1 MQNNREQW
9 SSKLLF
15 LFAAIGSAVGL
26 GNIWRFPYIMG
37 EYGGAVFLFVYMFFI
52 LTICVIPLIC
62 ELSIGKY
69 TKKENVGAY
78 AVVNSKLKFFG
89 WINVITATIISS
101 FYFVVGGWIIH
112 YIYISF
118 VNHKFEDYSD
128 YFFSFVSLPVLP
140 YILTLIFLAACVF
153 FVYRGVNKGIE
164 LGNKIMMPIFL
175 LILIVLAIVS
185 ISLPNGYKG
194 LEFMFKPDMSKISF
208 EMILAALGQS
218 FFTLSIGA
226 GCLLVYGSYMKE
238 KEDVVKNAYLI
249 IFADTIFALLAGIM
263 IFPAVFSFGL
273 KSDSGAGLVF
283 ITLPKIFAQ
292 MPYGSLFALLFFI
305 LLLFAALTSAIS
317 LAEVQTAAYIENFN
331 ISRKKAAMLVF
342 VIIAILALPVS
353 LSFGLL
359 SNVKIFSKS
368 FFDLFDFI
376 TSNIF
381 MPLNSIIIC
390 IIFGWFIKIKKVL
403 IFKNE
408 RIYKLFSVFVKYIV
422 PLVLTI
428 LMICGLVK

>member
-9 SSKLLF
+9 SSKVLF

-69 TKKENVGAY
+69 TKRENVCAY
-78 AVVNSKLKFFG
+78 TVVNPKLKFFG

-112 YIYISF
+112 YIYISL
-118 VNHKFEDYSD
+118 VNHNFENYSD
-128 YFFSFVSLPVLP
+128 YFFNFVSLPVLP
-140 YILTLIFLAACVF
+140 YILTLIFLATCVF
-153 FVYRGVNKGIE
+153 FVCRGVNKGIE

-175 LILIVLAIVS
+175 LILIVLATVS

-194 LEFMFKPDMSKISF
+194 LEFMFKPDFSKMSF

-226 GCLLVYGSYMKE
+226 GPLLVYGSYMKE
-238 KEDVVKNAYLI
+238 KEDVIKNAYLI

-292 MPYGSLFALLFFI
+292 MSYGSLFALLFFI

-317 LAEVQTAAYIENFN
+317 LAEAQTAAYIENFHL
-331 ISRKKAAMLVF
+331 SRKKAAILAF
-342 VIIAILALPVS
+342 IIVAILALPVS
-353 LSFGLL
+353 LSFGIL

-376 TSNIF
+376 TSNIL

-390 IIFGWFIKIKKVL
+390 IIFGWLIKIKKVL

-408 RIYKLFSVFVKYIV
+408 YIYRIFSVLVKYIV
-422 PLVLTI
+422 PLALTVL
-428 LMICGLVK
+428 LICGLIK

>member
-9 SSKLLF
+9 SSKILF

-69 TKKENVGAY
+69 TRRENVCAY
-78 AVVNSKLKFFG
+78 GVVNSKLKFFG

-112 YIYISF
+112 YIYISL

-128 YFFSFVSLPVLP
+128 YFLSFVSLPVLP
-140 YILTLIFLAACVF
+140 YILTLVFLFACVF

-164 LGNKIMMPIFL
+164 LGNKIMMPTFL
-175 LILIVLAIVS
+175 LILIILAIVS

-238 KEDVVKNAYLI
+238 KEDIVKNAYLI

-376 TSNIF
+376 TSNIL

-390 IIFGWFIKIKKVL
+390 IIFGWLIKIKKVL

-408 RIYKLFSVFVKYIV
+408 YIYRIFSVLVKYIV
-422 PLVLTI
+422 PLALTVL
-428 LMICGLVK
+428 LICGLIK

>member
-9 SSKLLF
+9 SSKILF

-140 YILTLIFLAACVF
+140 YILTLVFLFACVF

>member
-9 SSKLLF
+9 SSKILF

-69 TKKENVGAY
+69 TKRENVCAY
-78 AVVNSKLKFFG
+78 NVVNPKLKFFG
-89 WINVITATIISS
+89 WINILTATIISS

-112 YIYISF
+112 YMYINFINYRS
-118 VNHKFEDYSD
+118 EDYSG
-128 YFFSFVSLPVLP
+128 YFSDFVSLPILP
-140 YILTLIFLAACVF
+140 YILTLLFLFLCVF
-153 FVYRGVNKGIE
+153 FVYRGVKKGIE
-164 LGNKIMMPIFL
+164 LGNKIMMPAFL
-175 LILIVLAIVS
+175 VILIVLSIVS
-185 ISLPNGYKG
+185 LSLPNGYKG

-292 MPYGSLFALLFFI
+292 IPYGSFFAILFFV

-317 LAEVQTAAYIENFN
+317 LSEVQTAAYIENFH
-331 ISRKKAAMLVF
+331 ISRKKAAILVF
-342 VIIAILALPVS
+342 IIIAILSLPVS
-353 LSFGLL
+353 LSFGVL
-359 SNVKIFSKS
+359 SNIKIFSKN

-376 TSNIF
+376 TSNIL

-390 IIFGWFIKIKKVL
+390 IIFGWFVKIKKVL
-403 IFKNE
+403 FFKNE
-408 RIYKLFSVFVKYIV
+408 HIYKVFSVLVKYIV
-422 PLVLTI
+422 PVVLTA

>member
-9 SSKLLF
+9 SSKILF

-78 AVVNSKLKFFG
+78 AVVNPKLKFFG
-89 WINVITATIISS
+89 WINVITATVISS

-112 YIYISF
+112 YIYINF
-118 VNHKFEDYSD
+118 INYKLENHSD
-128 YFFSFVSLPVLP
+128 YFSSFVALPFLP
-140 YILTLIFLAACVF
+140 YILTLVFLAACIF

-164 LGNKIMMPIFL
+164 LGNKIMMPTFL

-185 ISLPNGYKG
+185 ISLPNGHKG
-194 LEFMFKPDMSKISF
+194 LEFMFKPDISKISF

-238 KEDVVKNAYLI
+238 KENIVKNAYLI

-292 MPYGSLFALLFFI
+292 MPYGSLFAILFFI

-317 LAEVQTAAYIENFN
+317 LAEVQTAAYIENFHL
-331 ISRKKAAMLVF
+331 SRKKAAGLVF
-342 VIIAILALPVS
+342 IIIAILALPVS
-353 LSFGLL
+353 LSFGVL
-359 SNVKIFSKS
+359 SNIKIFSKS

-376 TSNIF
+376 TSNIL

-390 IIFGWFIKIKKVL
+390 IIFGWFVKLKKVL
-403 IFKNE
+403 FFKNE
-408 RIYKLFSVFVKYIV
+408 YVYKLFSVLVKYIV
-422 PLVLTI
+422 PLVLTV
-428 LMICGLVK
+428 LMVCGLVK

>member
-9 SSKLLF
+9 SSKILF

-69 TKKENVGAY
+69 TKRENVCAY
-78 AVVNSKLKFFG
+78 GVINSKLKFFG

-112 YIYISF
+112 YIYISL
-118 VNHKFEDYSD
+118 VNHKFENYSD
-128 YFFSFVSLPVLP
+128 YFLSFVSLPVLP
-140 YILTLIFLAACVF
+140 YILTLVFLFACVF

-331 ISRKKAAMLVF
+331 ISRKKAAILVF
-342 VIIAILALPVS
+342 IIIAILALPVS

-390 IIFGWFIKIKKVL
+390 IIFGWFVKIKKVL

-408 RIYKLFSVFVKYIV
+408 YIYKLFSALVKYIV
-422 PLVLTI
+422 PLVLTA

>member
-1 MQNNREQW
+1 
-9 SSKLLF
+9 
-15 LFAAIGSAVGL
+15 
-26 GNIWRFPYIMG
+26 
-37 EYGGAVFLFVYMFFI
+37 
-52 LTICVIPLIC
+52 
-62 ELSIGKY
+62 
-69 TKKENVGAY
+69 
-78 AVVNSKLKFFG
+78 
-89 WINVITATIISS
+89 
-101 FYFVVGGWIIH
+101 
-112 YIYISF
+112 
-118 VNHKFEDYSD
+118 
-128 YFFSFVSLPVLP
+128 
-140 YILTLIFLAACVF
+140 
-153 FVYRGVNKGIE
+153 
-164 LGNKIMMPIFL
+164 
-175 LILIVLAIVS
+175 
-185 ISLPNGYKG
+185 
-194 LEFMFKPDMSKISF
+194 
-208 EMILAALGQS
+208 
-218 FFTLSIGA
+218 
-226 GCLLVYGSYMKE
+226 MKE

-331 ISRKKAAMLVF
+331 ISRKKAAILVF
-342 VIIAILALPVS
+342 IIIAILALPVS
-353 LSFGLL
+353 LSFGFL

-390 IIFGWFIKIKKVL
+390 IIFGWFVKIKKVL

>member
-9 SSKLLF
+9 SSKILF

-194 LEFMFKPDMSKISF
+194 LEFMFKPDMSKMSF

-342 VIIAILALPVS
+342 VIIAILALPAS

>member
-9 SSKLLF
+9 SSKILF

-69 TKKENVGAY
+69 TKRENVCAY
-78 AVVNSKLKFFG
+78 GVINSKLKFFG

-112 YIYISF
+112 YIYISL
-118 VNHKFEDYSD
+118 VNHKFENYSD
-128 YFFSFVSLPVLP
+128 YFLSFVSLPVLP
-140 YILTLIFLAACVF
+140 YILTLVFLFACVF

-164 LGNKIMMPIFL
+164 LGNKIMMPTFL
-175 LILIVLAIVS
+175 LILIVLATVS

-249 IFADTIFALLAGIM
+249 IFADTLFALLAGIM

-292 MPYGSLFALLFFI
+292 MPYGFLFALLFFI

-359 SNVKIFSKS
+359 SNVKIFSKN

-390 IIFGWFIKIKKVL
+390 IIFGWFVKIKKVL

-408 RIYKLFSVFVKYIV
+408 YIYKLFYVFVKYIV
-422 PLVLTI
+422 PLVLTG